1 VPEPASRRTF
11 RTVRRT
17 LAVLVLLYLFLA
29 AIGLLGEGLGLF
41 GQGFADQLIATTC
54 DPIVGLFVGILVTSI
69 IQSSSVTTSMIV
81 AAVGNGTI
89 PIACAVPM
97 VMGANIGTTVTS
109 LLVSFS
115 CVRRREEFRRA
126 LACATVHDFF
136 NMLTVII
143 LLPTELLTR
152 VITRTH
158 VGYLEYV
165 GSKLAEFLAGTASLG
180 SFDSP
185 IKAACEPLV
194 KLITGGIT
202 ALTASLFGE
211 ESGKGIASPIA
222 ATIIVVLA
230 VLLILWTLFTIV
242 QILRRSSADRLGVL
256 FDRFIG
262 TGGVIGLLLG
272 FVVTLA
278 VQSSS
283 MVLSLCVPMAAA
295 GIITIDQIFAVTLGA
310 NIGTTGTAIL
320 AALGTGSVAGLA
332 IAFAHTL
339 FNTTGVL
346 IFFPIKPMR
355 RLPIGMALWFS
366 RIASESRWIAV
377 LYLIIMFFV
386 LPLTCVLIGRLL

>member
-1 VPEPASRRTF
+1 MPEPASRRTL

-29 AIGLLGEGLGLF
+29 AIGLLGEGLGLY
-41 GQGFADQLIATTC
+41 GQGFANQLIATTS
-54 DPIVGLFVGILVTSI
+54 DPIVGLFVGLLVTSI

-89 PIACAVPM
+89 SIACAVPM

-126 LACATVHDFF
+126 LGCATVHDFF
-136 NMLTVII
+136 NVLTVII

-152 VITRTH
+152 TFTKAG

-165 GSKLAEFLAGTASLG
+165 GTKLAGFLSGTG
-180 SFDSP
+180 GIGTFDSP
-185 IKAACEPLV
+185 IKAACDPLV
-194 KLITGGIT
+194 KLITSAIT
-202 ALTASLFGE
+202 ALTAWLFNE
-211 ESGKGIASPIA
+211 ESGKGITSPIA
-222 ATIIVVLA
+222 ATIIVVLSI
-230 VLLILWTLFTIV
+230 LLILGTLFTIV
-242 QILRRSSADRLGVL
+242 QVLRRSSADRLGVL

-262 TGGVIGLLLG
+262 SGGVMGLVLG
-272 FVVTLA
+272 LVVTA
-278 VQSSS
+278 TVQSSS
-283 MVLSLCVPMAAA
+283 MVLGLCVPMAAA

-355 RLPIGMALWFS
+355 RIPIGMALWFS
-366 RIASESRWIAV
+366 RVASESRWIAV
-377 LYLIIMFFV
+377 LYLLVMFFV
-386 LPLTCVLIGRLL
+386 LPLLCVLIGRLL

>member
-1 VPEPASRRTF
+1 MPEPASRRTF

-17 LAVLVLLYLFLA
+17 FAVLVLLYLFLA

-41 GQGFADQLIATTC
+41 GQGFADQLIATTS

-89 PIACAVPM
+89 SIACAVPM

-126 LACATVHDFF
+126 LGCATVHDFF
-136 NMLTVII
+136 NMFTVII

-152 VITRTH
+152 AITRTH

-165 GSKLAEFLAGTASLG
+165 GSKLAEFLAGTGSLG

-185 IKAACEPLV
+185 IKAACDPLV
-194 KLITGGIT
+194 KLITGAIT

-211 ESGKGIASPIA
+211 ESGKGITSPIA
-222 ATIIVVLA
+222 ATIVVVLA
-230 VLLILWTLFTIV
+230 VLLILWSLFTIV
-242 QILRRSSADRLGVL
+242 QIIRRSSADRLGVL

-262 TGGVIGLLLG
+262 SGGIIGLLLG
-272 FVVTLA
+272 LVVTVT

-283 MVLSLCVPMAAA
+283 MVLGLCVPMAAA

-332 IAFAHTL
+332 IAFVHTL
-339 FNTTGVL
+339 FNVTGVL